1 MKLMS
6 KTPPRLAR
14 RKLSDQIV
22 DQVKSWLMAKSM
34 QPGDRLPQE
43 KELLDLFGVSRG
55 TIREALK
62 ALEVQGI
69 IRVSAGRTGGAVVAE
84 VPYESAASLLT
95 NYFYFKNLQADE
107 IYAMR
112 RLLEPEMA
120 ATAVAHLREEDFNRL
135 EDLIEACDDVEDTPE
150 ARRSQRLLELEFH
163 NVIARRSPNALY
175 SFNCQFINMILAQQV
190 TTKRVYLVR
199 QEEIDRE
206 NRDAH
211 VALLSAFRALDAER
225 VREVMV
231 KHMSQ
236 CSCHLAD
243 LEAVLKKRFFD
254 ANNDDL
260 ILDRQ
265 R

>member
-1 MKLMS
+1 MS
-6 KTPPRLAR
+6 KNAPRLAR

-34 QPGDRLPQE
+34 RPGDRLPQE

-69 IRVSAGRTGGAVVAE
+69 VRVSAGRTGGAVVTE
-84 VPYESAASLLT
+84 VSYESAASLLT
-95 NYFYFKNLQADE
+95 NYFYFKNLQAEE

-112 RLLEPEMA
+112 QLLEPEMA
-120 ATAVAHLREEDFNRL
+120 VTAVAHLREEDFARL
-135 EDLIEACDDVEDTPE
+135 ESLIEACNNVEDTPE
-150 ARRSQRLLELEFH
+150 ARRSQRLSELEFH

-175 SFNCQFINMILAQQV
+175 AFNCQFINMILAQQV

-211 VALLSAFRALDAER
+211 VDLLSALRALDVER
-225 VREVMV
+225 VRAVMAN
-231 KHMSQ
+231 HMSQ
-236 CSCHLAD
+236 CSCHLTD

-254 ANNDDL
+254 AGNNDLMADF
-260 ILDRQ
+260 Q

>member
-1 MKLMS
+1 MS

-69 IRVSAGRTGGAVVAE
+69 IRVSAGRAGGAVVTE
-84 VPYESAASLLT
+84 VPYESAASHLA

-120 ATAVAHLREEDFNRL
+120 VSAVDHLTDEDLDRL
-135 EDLIEACDDVEDTPE
+135 EGLIEACENVEDTPE

-163 NVIARRSPNALY
+163 NVIARCSPNAMFA
-175 SFNCQFINMILAQQV
+175 FNCQFINMILAQQV

-211 VALLSAFRALDAER
+211 VALLSAFRARDAEQ
-225 VREVMV
+225 VRKVMV
-231 KHMSQ
+231 EHMSQ
-236 CSCHLAD
+236 CSCHLTD
-243 LEAVLKKRFFD
+243 LEAVLEKRFFN
-254 ANNDDL
+254 AANDDL
-260 ILDRQ
+260 MSEFQ